1 MYRSVLNW
9 LDETVKQ
16 YSDKTVFSDSENS
29 ISYAEFNNFTKA
41 VGTFLTSVIRPENPV
56 IVMTGRHV
64 FTPACYLGV
73 VRAGCF
79 YAPADATMP
88 VLRLN
93 QILNV
98 IRASLMIVDRQN
110 LEIAKKLDFDGK
122 ILIMED
128 IIHTIP
134 DDEAL
139 KTAENTLHEFSP
151 LYVLFTS
158 GSTGTPK
165 GVVTSH
171 NALMCYIDAV
181 KNVLR
186 IQEKDVLGN
195 QSPLDYVAAIRD
207 IYLPIRTG
215 ASTVIIPK
223 NEFAM
228 PEQLFNTLDGMRVTT
243 LCWSAAGLEL
253 LAKLNAFA
261 RRKPSY
267 VKKVCFSGSV
277 LQGKYLKVWKEN
289 LPDAMFVNQYGP
301 TEATASCTYYVVS
314 GNVTDDTVLPIG
326 KPYENYQVFLLNEE
340 GEAVK
345 DGEIGEICIGG
356 PGLSLGYYGNSQ
368 KTVESFIQN
377 PLNPNYRE
385 LIYKTGDL
393 GKYNTEGLLEFHG
406 RKDRQIKHLGHRIEL
421 DEIEGT
427 AKALSGV
434 SGCCALYDGKNECLY
449 LFYVGS
455 VLSQEIV
462 LYLRNTL
469 PGFMVPRKVIRLDS
483 MPALPNGKTDMQA
496 LKSYFK

>member
-9 LDETVKQ
+9 LDETVRQ
-16 YSDKTVFSDSENS
+16 YPDKNIFSDKENS
-29 ISYAEFNNFTKA
+29 ISFAEFNTLTKA
-41 VGTFLTSVIRPENPV
+41 IGTFLTSVINPGNPIV
-56 IVMTGRHV
+56 VMTGRHV

-98 IRASLMIVDRQN
+98 IKASLMIVDRQN

-122 ILIMED
+122 ILVMED
-128 IIHTIP
+128 MMHTAS

-139 KTAENTLHEFSP
+139 KIAENTLHEFSP

-158 GSTGTPK
+158 GSTGVPK

-171 NALMCYIDAV
+171 NALMCYVDAV
-181 KNVLR
+181 KNVLG

-228 PEQLFNTLDGMRVTT
+228 PVQLFNTLD
-243 LCWSAAGLEL
+243 
-253 LAKLNAFA
+253 
-261 RRKPSY
+261 

-289 LPDAMFVNQYGP
+289 LPEAMFVNQYGP

-314 GNVTDDTVLPIG
+314 EEVTDDTVLPIG
-326 KPYENYQVFLLNEE
+326 RPYENYQIFLLNEKGSLAEE
-340 GEAVK
+340 GEV
-345 DGEIGEICIGG
+345 GEICVGG
-356 PGLSLGYYGNSQ
+356 PGLSMGYYGAPQ
-368 KTVESFIQN
+368 KTAEFFIQN

-393 GKYNTEGLLEFHG
+393 GKYNAEGLLEFHG
-406 RKDRQIKHLGHRIEL
+406 RKDRQIKHLGHRIGL

-427 AKALSGV
+427 AKVLPGISD
-434 SGCCALYDGKNECLY
+434 CCALYDGKNECLY

-455 VLSQEIV
+455 VLSREVV
-462 LYLRNTL
+462 LHFRNTM
-469 PGFMVPRKVIRLDS
+469 PSFMVPRKIIRLDC
-483 MPALPNGKTDMQA
+483 MPALPNGKLDMQA

>member
-1 MYRSVLNW
+1 
-9 LDETVKQ
+9 
-16 YSDKTVFSDSENS
+16 
-29 ISYAEFNNFTKA
+29 
-41 VGTFLTSVIRPENPV
+41 
-56 IVMTGRHV
+56 
-64 FTPACYLGV
+64 
-73 VRAGCF
+73 
-79 YAPADATMP
+79 
-88 VLRLN
+88 
-93 QILNV
+93 
-98 IRASLMIVDRQN
+98 MIVDRQN

-128 IIHTIP
+128 IMHTAP

-139 KTAENTLHEFSP
+139 KSAENTLHEFSP

-158 GSTGTPK
+158 GSTGIPK

-181 KNVLR
+181 KNVLG

-207 IYLPIRTG
+207 IYLTIRTG
-215 ASTVIIPK
+215 ASMVIIPK

-228 PEQLFNTLDGMRVTT
+228 PVQLFNTLDRNQVTT

-261 RRKPSY
+261 HRKPRY

-289 LPDAMFVNQYGP
+289 LPEAMFVNQYGP

-314 GNVTDDTVLPIG
+314 EEITDDTVLPIG
-326 KPYENYQVFLLNEE
+326 KPYENYQIFLLNEE
-340 GEAVK
+340 GGLAEER
-345 DGEIGEICIGG
+345 EIGEICVGG
-356 PGLSLGYYGNSQ
+356 PGLSMGYYGAPQ
-368 KTVESFIQN
+368 KTAETFIQN

-393 GKYNTEGLLEFHG
+393 GKYNAEGLLEFHG

-427 AKALSGV
+427 AKALPGV
-434 SGCCALYDGKNECLY
+434 SDCCALYDEKNECLY
-449 LFYVGS
+449 LFYTGL
-455 VLSQEIV
+455 VLLQEVV
-462 LYLRNTL
+462 LYFRNTL
-469 PGFMVPRKVIRLDS
+469 PGFMVPRKIIKLDG
-483 MPALPNGKTDMQA
+483 MPTLPNGKTDMQA
-496 LKSYFK
+496 LKTYFK

>member
-1 MYRSVLNW
+1 MYGSVLNW
-9 LDETVKQ
+9 LDETVRQ
-16 YSDKTVFSDSENS
+16 YSDKIMFSDSENS
-29 ISYAEFNNFTKA
+29 MSFLEFDNFTKA
-41 VGTFLTSVIRPENPV
+41 VGTFLTSVICPGTPV

-79 YAPADATMP
+79 YAPADASMP
-88 VLRLN
+88 IPRLN
-93 QILNV
+93 QIMKV
-98 IRASLMIVDRQN
+98 IKASLMIVDRQN
-110 LEIAKKLDFDGK
+110 LETAKKLDFDGK

-128 IIHTIP
+128 TPP
-134 DDEAL
+134 DGEAL
-139 KTAENTLHEFSP
+139 KAAENTLHEFSP

-158 GSTGTPK
+158 GSTGVPK

-181 KNVLR
+181 KKVLE

-215 ASTVIIPK
+215 ASMVIIPK

-228 PEQLFNTLDGMRVTT
+228 PVQLFDTLDKKRVTT

-261 RRKPSY
+261 HRKPSH

-277 LQGKYLKVWKEN
+277 LQGKYLKIWKEN
-289 LPDAMFVNQYGP
+289 LPDAMFINQYGP

-326 KPYENYQVFLLNEE
+326 KPYENYRVFLLNEE
-340 GEAVK
+340 GGAVRN
-345 DGEIGEICIGG
+345 GEIGEICIGG

-385 LIYKTGDL
+385 LIYRTGDL
-393 GKYNTEGLLEFHG
+393 GRYNAEGLLEFHG

-421 DEIEGT
+421 DEIEET

-434 SGCCALYDGKNECLY
+434 SDCCALYDGKNECLY

-469 PGFMVPRKVIRLDS
+469 PGFMVPRKVIRLDG

-496 LKSYFK
+496 LKSHFK